1 MEKSAA
7 YLAGFQAGFDET
19 LGLEKVA
26 QLIELLEFVPEN
38 EQQAQEFLQK
48 NAGFLKALAIRARA
62 LKGLFGKRKRV
73 VTRAASAAV
82 PASLNVYRG
91 VGAKNVYRGVGAK
104 GARPKTFDLPGVRGT
119 TAVERNAV
127 ERKAKL

>member
-82 PASLNVYRG
+82 PASLNVYRR
-91 VGAKNVYRGVGAK
+91 VGAKAK
-104 GARPKTFDLPGVRGT
+104 GAKPKTFDLPGVRGT

>member
-7 YLAGFQAGFDET
+7 YLAGFQVGFDET

-48 NAGFLKALAIRARA
+48 NAGFMKALAVRMRA
-62 LKGLFGKRKRV
+62 LKGLFGRKKKPLART
-73 VTRAASAAV
+73 TRAADV

-91 VGAKNVYRGVGAK
+91 VGAKGTTPR
-104 GARPKTFDLPGVRGT
+104 TFDLPGVRGT
-119 TAVERNAV
+119 TRVERNAV

>member
-48 NAGFLKALAIRARA
+48 NAGFLKALAIRVRA
-62 LKGLFGKRKRV
+62 LKGLFGKRKRA

-82 PASLNVYRG
+82 PASL
-91 VGAKNVYRGVGAK
+91 NVYRGVGAK